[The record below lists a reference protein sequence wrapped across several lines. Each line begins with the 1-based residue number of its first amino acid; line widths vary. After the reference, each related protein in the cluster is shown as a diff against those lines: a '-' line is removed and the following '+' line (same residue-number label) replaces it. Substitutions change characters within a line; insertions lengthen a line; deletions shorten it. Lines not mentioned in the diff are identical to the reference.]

1 MAIGKLRVIQCCKL
15 QTSAHFTSLLMIILR
30 VFMSPS
36 WVHLP
41 FFSRRPWRQ
50 QDTWTLSIYSITLS
64 LNPCIP
70 SSSTARLIWM
80 VVRMS
85 VVVVLGLV
93 LMSCVVV
100 FFYFFW
106 GGGVLKKCICVEENI
121 FVFDGADDSCVFSCV
136 CKSWQLVRQLLQIN
150 CLDLHVPSGL
160 LIFPLKCHSIRW

>member
-15 QTSAHFTSLLMIILR
+15 QTSAHLTSLLMIILR

-70 SSSTARLIWM
+70 PSSTARLIWM
-80 VVRMS
+80 LVWMS
-85 VVVVLGLV
+85 VVVVLRLV

-100 FFYFFW
+100 FFYFF
-106 GGGVLKKCICVEENI
+106 GGGGYIVEVYLRRRKY
-121 FVFDGADDSCVFSCV
+121 FRFRWWRRLV
-136 CKSWQLVRQLLQIN
+136 C
-150 CLDLHVPSGL
+150 
-160 LIFPLKCHSIRW
+160 F

>member
-15 QTSAHFTSLLMIILR
+15 QTSAHLTSLLMIILR

-50 QDTWTLSIYSITLS
+50 QETWTPSIYSITLS

-80 VVRMS
+80 VVWMS

-100 FFYFFW
+100 FFYFFFLGW
-106 GGGVLKKCICVEENI
+106 GILWKCICVEENI
-121 FVFDGADDSCVFSCV
+121 FVLDGADDSCV
-136 CKSWQLVRQLLQIN
+136 LVVFVN
-150 CLDLHVPSGL
+150 PDS
-160 LIFPLKCHSIRW
+160 